1 MAKSKQNKSSEAGK
15 KREAGSRLV
24 VTEKPTVRREAETV
38 IVSVPIK
45 VYRLNGRQM
54 ILSEGSKTEEA
65 QAPKALNVPLISSIA
80 KAWLWQDQL
89 ESGKYKS
96 IDEIAA
102 ANNVDRTHVSR
113 ILQLTSLSPT
123 IVEPILKGKEP
134 EGMNLRQLRKGIP
147 LLWSEQGKIAEASRH
162 EKVNQST

>member
-1 MAKSKQNKSSEAGK
+1 MAKSKTNKSSESAK

-24 VTEKPTVRREAETV
+24 VTGKPTVRREGETV

-65 QAPKALNVPLISSIA
+65 KAPKALNVPLITSIA

-89 ESGKYKS
+89 ESGKYKCLE
-96 IDEIAA
+96 DIAQ
-102 ANNVDRTHVSR
+102 ANQVDRSYVGR
-113 ILQLTSLSPT
+113 ILQLTSLAPD
-123 IVEPILKGKEP
+123 IVESILQGGEFS
-134 EGMNLRQLRKGIP
+134 ELSLRDFRKGIP
-147 LLWSEQGKIAEASRH
+147 VLWEEQRRVFGEKPTAETA
-162 EKVNQST
+162 EI

>member
-24 VTEKPTVRREAETV
+24 VTGKPTVRREAETV

-89 ESGKYKS
+89 ESGKLS
-96 IDEIAA
+96 
-102 ANNVDRTHVSR
+102 SR
-113 ILQLTSLSPT
+113 YS
-123 IVEPILKGKEP
+123 KERNP
-134 EGMNLRQLRKGIP
+134 K
-147 LLWSEQGKIAEASRH
+147 A
-162 EKVNQST
+162 